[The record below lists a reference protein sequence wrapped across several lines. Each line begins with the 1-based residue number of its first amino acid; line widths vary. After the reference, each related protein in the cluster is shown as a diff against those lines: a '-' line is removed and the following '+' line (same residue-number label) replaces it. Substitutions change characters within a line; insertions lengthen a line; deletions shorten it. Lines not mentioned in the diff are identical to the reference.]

1 MALTLY
7 NSLTRRESPFEP
19 LEPPKVRMYCCGVT
33 VYDYCHVGH
42 ARAYIVWDMVR
53 RYLMWRGYDVRYVQN
68 FTDIDDKILDRARE
82 TNSTMEA
89 VAQRFIDEYFVD
101 MENLNILPADEYP
114 RATHTIDGIKRLIHE
129 LENKGYAYAS
139 GGDVYYK
146 VRQFADYGKLSG
158 RKLEEMQA
166 GASGRLET
174 AEIEAQK
181 KQDSSDF
188 ALWKSAKPGEPAWD
202 SSWGKGRPGWH
213 IECSAMV
220 RDCLGETIDIHCG
233 GSDLTFPHHENEIA
247 QSEAA
252 TGKPLAKYWMH
263 NAFVTVNGKKM
274 SKSLHNFITIRDLLD
289 GNWSGD
295 LEFNP
300 PQPPLGKEGSQNE
313 SNPPQPPLGKG
324 GSQNEGSE
332 KSKAVAPMA
341 VRLFVLTAQYR
352 SQIDF
357 TEEAIAS
364 AQNGWQTLKEG
375 IVFGDLYGS
384 LLGWDLDKI
393 KKLPI
398 VESEAVQQ
406 FIAAMD
412 DDFNTPNALAVLF
425 ELAKELRRERNII
438 VHEGKTETPL
448 EVLQQKWQT
457 LVRLADV
464 LGLTNKVPISTTINL
479 PPASFTINKVEI
491 ISGLTDE
498 DIEVMIQQR
507 KDARK
512 AKNFAEGDRIRNE
525 LKDRGITLID
535 QKDGTTIWHRS

>member
-1 MALTLY
+1 MTLTLY

-19 LEPPKVRMYCCGVT
+19 LEPGKVRMYCCGVT

-68 FTDIDDKILDRARE
+68 FTDIDDKILNRARE

-89 VAQRFIDEYFVD
+89 VAERFIDEYFAD
-101 MENLNILPADEYP
+101 MDKLNILRADEYP

-139 GGDVYYK
+139 GGDVYYS
-146 VRQFADYGKLSG
+146 VRQFPDYGKLSG

-252 TGKPLAKYWMH
+252 TGKSLANYWMH
-263 NAFVTVNGKKM
+263 NAFVTVNGRKM

-295 LEFNP
+295 LE
-300 PQPPLGKEGSQNE
+300 
-313 SNPPQPPLGKG
+313 SNPPQPPLGNG
-324 GSQNEGSE
+324 GSQNESE
-332 KSKAVAPMA
+332 KSKAVEPMA
-341 VRLFVLTAQYR
+341 VRLFVLMAQYR

-364 AQNGWQTLKEG
+364 ARNGWNTINEG
-375 IVFGDLYGS
+375 LLFGLRYGS
-384 LLGWDLDKI
+384 QLSWDI
-393 KKLPI
+393 KKTGQD
-398 VESEAVQQ
+398 SKAVQEFQ
-406 FIAAMD
+406 SAMD
-412 DDFNTPNALAVLF
+412 NDFNTPGAVTVLF
-425 ELAKELRRERNII
+425 ELAKELAKEGNVL
-438 VHEGKTETPL
+438 VHQGKTETSPDL
-448 EVLQQKWQT
+448 LQQKWVT
-457 LVRLADV
+457 LVSLAGV
-464 LGLTNKVPISTTINL
+464 LGLEVQPEGDSNDAVDGLSEG
-479 PPASFTINKVEI
+479 EI
-491 ISGLTDE
+491 E
-498 DIEVMIQQR
+498 AMIQQR

-512 AKNFAEGDRIRNE
+512 ARDFAEGDRIRNE
-525 LKDRGITLID
+525 LKDKGITLID